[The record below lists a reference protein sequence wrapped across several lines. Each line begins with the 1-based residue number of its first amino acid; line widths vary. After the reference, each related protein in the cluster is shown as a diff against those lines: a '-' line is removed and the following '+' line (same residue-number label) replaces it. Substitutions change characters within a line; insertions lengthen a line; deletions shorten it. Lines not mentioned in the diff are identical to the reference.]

1 MASLRGYSIDASV
14 DDLRWVDPR
23 LRFLRSRRRRHF
35 VTAPCR
41 GTCPGRRIRSGAL
54 PESGVTLHAGNRAT
68 FVNDERVFDALA
80 EDVAWAKSSI
90 HILSYIW
97 KKGTASDLVAAI
109 TERARSGVACR
120 IIVDAFGSLS
130 FEEDGVGPALRDA
143 GCVVREFRPPALADT
158 PKQLC

>member
-1 MASLRGYSIDASV
+1 L
-14 DDLRWVDPR
+14 
-23 LRFLRSRRRRHF
+23 
-35 VTAPCR
+35 
-41 GTCPGRRIRSGAL
+41 GAL
-54 PESGVTLHAGNRAT
+54 PESGCHAPRRKPSDLRKRRA
-68 FVNDERVFDALA
+68 RVDALA
-80 EDVAWAKSSI
+80 EDVARAKSNI

-97 KKGTASDLVAAI
+97 KKGTASDRLVAAI